1 MPGTRVRYEIIN
13 RLFRGRPAT
22 HGESALRLDTRN
34 RLHTTGVLF
43 RVTKCLWD
51 FTAILKTGRIQVFEW
66 HNKYR

>member
-34 RLHTTGVLF
+34 RLHNTGVLF
-43 RVTKCLWD
+43 RDKMPLGLH
-51 FTAILKTGRIQVFEW
+51 FNFENW
-66 HNKYR
+66 PNPSF